1 MNEGQIT
8 AVIIL
13 ILVFVVAALLFLRFP
28 NKNAWTRTPR
38 EPSHRLKTHIPKQR
52 RVPVE
57 DEQSPEKQAEDLPV
71 PHTGNPVT
79 VTDAPKETEQKTT
92 GIPSSAPSDKEKDA
106 EKERRTAEIPPPA
119 AKAAAAPV
127 RPQTP
132 KAAFPENVNVSLWK
146 SDFPPDF
153 FRNHHVHFADKMG
166 WYVANISYTVRM
178 SQNGGALLDVTA
190 RYERDIQPGGLREM
204 DYMNSMGDYE
214 YDSVT
219 IPLAENEIPQKVRDA
234 IERQFP
240 GRNMKTVSGEK
251 PKTTGSSTGADSKTG
266 SPHERPGGDVQP
278 GGLKQESYWQSQYG
292 KVKEDP
298 EDVQPGGLKMG

>member
-1 MNEGQIT
+1 
-8 AVIIL
+8 
-13 ILVFVVAALLFLRFP
+13 
-28 NKNAWTRTPR
+28 
-38 EPSHRLKTHIPKQR
+38 
-52 RVPVE
+52 
-57 DEQSPEKQAEDLPV
+57 
-71 PHTGNPVT
+71 
-79 VTDAPKETEQKTT
+79 
-92 GIPSSAPSDKEKDA
+92 
-106 EKERRTAEIPPPA
+106 
-119 AKAAAAPV
+119 
-127 RPQTP
+127 
-132 KAAFPENVNVSLWK
+132 
-146 SDFPPDF
+146 
-153 FRNHHVHFADKMG
+153 
-166 WYVANISYTVRM
+166 M